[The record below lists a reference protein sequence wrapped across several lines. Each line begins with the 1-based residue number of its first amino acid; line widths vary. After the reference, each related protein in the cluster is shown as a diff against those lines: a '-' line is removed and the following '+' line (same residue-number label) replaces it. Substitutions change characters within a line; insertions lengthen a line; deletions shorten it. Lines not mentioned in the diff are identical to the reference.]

1 MHNGRGEASSRPL
14 VFIKIQSRR
23 TRNVMRD
30 NKNLNRKVDYE
41 KDCARI
47 YLFGRTT

>member
-14 VFIKIQSRR
+14 VFIKER
-23 TRNVMRD
+23 TKSVMHGYK
-30 NKNLNRKVDYE
+30 NKNPKVDYE